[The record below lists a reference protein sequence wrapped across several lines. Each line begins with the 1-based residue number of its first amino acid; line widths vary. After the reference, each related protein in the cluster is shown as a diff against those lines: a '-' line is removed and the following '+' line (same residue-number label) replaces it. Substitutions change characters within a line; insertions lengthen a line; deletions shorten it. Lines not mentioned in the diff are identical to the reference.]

1 MTVPSVGDRLTF
13 TVHSVNIPEEVPQ
26 EAVTH
31 KLNRDRVFEIEL
43 LTQAEMR
50 DLRNR
55 FRRKLQSRGAGASQP
70 EINEVFGEV
79 MKSVASQID
88 TGFEKVG
95 VGHVIGEDRHFGD
108 GRDSEEW
115 FYVLRWPEG
124 NKIRERLGFE
134 EKDFHM
140 TLGMTGNGVDEYA
153 KDKSTL
159 LDDKDLSKLEG
170 GMAKLFVGE
179 NE

>member
-1 MTVPSVGDRLTF
+1 MTVPNVGDRLTY

-31 KLNRDRVFEIEL
+31 KLNKDRVFEIEL
-43 LTQAEMR
+43 LSQAEMR

-55 FRRKLQSRGAGASQP
+55 FRLSLRRRGVVGASKS
-70 EINEVFGEV
+70 EISRVFDEV
-79 MKSVASQID
+79 MKSVAGQIE
-88 TGFEKVG
+88 TEFEKVG

-124 NKIRERLGFE
+124 NKIRNRLGFE
-134 EKDFHM
+134 EKNFHM

-159 LDDKDLSKLEG
+159 LDDEDLSKLEG
-170 GMAKLFVGE
+170 GMTKLFVDE
-179 NE
+179 

>member
-1 MTVPSVGDRLTF
+1 MTVPSVGDRLTY
-13 TVHSVNIPEEVPQ
+13 TVHSVTVPEEVPQ

-31 KLNRDRVFEIEL
+31 KLNKDRVFEVEL
-43 LTQAEMR
+43 LSQAEMR

-55 FRRKLQSRGAGASQP
+55 FRLSVRRRGVVGASKS
-70 EINEVFGEV
+70 EISGIFDEV
-79 MKSVASQID
+79 MKSVAGQIE
-88 TGFEKVG
+88 TEFEKVG

-124 NKIRERLGFE
+124 NKVRKRLGFE
-134 EKDFHM
+134 EKDFHI

-159 LDDKDLSKLEG
+159 LDDEDLSKLEG

-179 NE
+179 

>member
-1 MTVPSVGDRLTF
+1 MIVPNVGDRLTY
-13 TVHSVNIPEEVPQ
+13 TIHSVTVPEKVPQ

-31 KLNRDRVFEIEL
+31 KLNKDRVFEIEL
-43 LTQAEMR
+43 LSQAEMR

-55 FRRKLQSRGAGASQP
+55 FRLSVRRRGVVGASKS
-70 EINEVFGEV
+70 EISGVFDEV
-79 MKSVASQID
+79 MKSVAGQIE
-88 TGFEKVG
+88 TEFEKVG

-124 NKIRERLGFE
+124 NKIRGRLGFE

-159 LDDKDLSKLEG
+159 LDDEDLSKLEG
-170 GMAKLFVGE
+170 GMTKLFVDE
-179 NE
+179 